1 MENNSRGAWGSRFGF
16 IMASAGSAIGLGNLW
31 KFPYLAGANGGGAFV
46 LVYLGIVILLGFTM
60 MLGELSIGR
69 ATKLNQYGAYK
80 KINPKFGFIGGIG
93 ILTGFLILS
102 FYSVV
107 GGWVI
112 KYIFQYIMGGVQQA
126 DKMGYFVSFI
136 TNPYEPLIWHGL
148 FMAATL
154 FIVLGGVS
162 GGIEKASKIMMPLL
176 FLFLII
182 IAIRSLTLPG
192 AMEGL
197 KYFLI
202 PNWSKFNL
210 DVLVKAMGQVFFSL
224 SLGMGTLVT
233 YGSYLEGHEDLPSNA
248 LTIPALDTMAAL
260 LAGIA
265 IMPAVFAFNQEPGA
279 GPGLMFGTLP
289 NIFASLPLGNLFGL
303 MFFVLVF
310 FAAVTSAISLLE
322 VPVSWAM
329 DSLKWSRTKAVWI
342 FAGLCFLI
350 GIGASLSNGPWEQK
364 FYFFSK
370 DGQNFFDVLDYLT
383 SNILLPL
390 GGVFM
395 SLFIT
400 FVWGYDNAFKEIK
413 IGSKN
418 NFAIGGFWKMSM
430 MVGVP
435 LMMALVFLQQTGVL
449 AKLIGQ

>member
-1 MENNSRGAWGSRFGF
+1 MEIKDRGSWGSRFGF
-16 IMASAGSAIGLGNLW
+16 IMAAAGSAIGLGNLW

-46 LVYLGIVILLGFTM
+46 LIYLGLIILLGFTM

-80 KINPKFGFIGGIG
+80 KINPKFGFIGMIG

-107 GGWVI
+107 GGWVL
-112 KYIFQYIMGGVQQA
+112 KYIFTFIMGGVKDA
-126 DKMGYFVSFI
+126 DKMGFFVNFI
-136 TNPYEPLIWHGL
+136 TGTWEPLLWHAL
-148 FMAATL
+148 FMGATL
-154 FIVLGGVS
+154 FIVIGGVS
-162 GGIEKASKIMMPLL
+162 GGIEKAAKIMMPLL
-176 FLFLII
+176 FLFLIV

-192 AMEGL
+192 AMEGV
-197 KYFLI
+197 KYFLV
-202 PNWSKFNL
+202 PDWSKFNL

-233 YGSYLEGHEDLPSNA
+233 YGSYLKGHEDLPSNA
-248 LTIPALDTMAAL
+248 LTIPALDTLIAL

-265 IMPAVFAFNQEPGA
+265 IMPAVFAFGQEPGA

-289 NIFASLPLGNLFGL
+289 NIFSNMPLGTIFGL
-303 MFFVLVF
+303 LFFILVF

-322 VPVSWAM
+322 VPVSWGM
-329 DSLKWSRTKAVWI
+329 DSMGWSRKKAVLI
-342 FAGLCFLI
+342 FSGMIFVI
-350 GIGASLSNGPWEQK
+350 GVAASLSNGPWTQK
-364 FYFFSK
+364 FYFFNP

-413 IGSKN
+413 DGSKN
-418 NFAIGGFWKMSM
+418 NFALGGFWKISM

-435 LMMALVFLQQTGVL
+435 LMMALVFMQQTGLL
-449 AKLIGQ
+449 AQIIGQ